1 MNCARQASAFS
12 DGAQASSVSGV
23 DRSWINL
30 SIIPVTR
37 LMSGPVSLDRRRL
50 VHLIERSLACIRT
63 D

>member
-1 MNCARQASAFS
+1 M
-12 DGAQASSVSGV
+12 GAQSSSVSGV

-30 SIIPVTR
+30 SIILVTR